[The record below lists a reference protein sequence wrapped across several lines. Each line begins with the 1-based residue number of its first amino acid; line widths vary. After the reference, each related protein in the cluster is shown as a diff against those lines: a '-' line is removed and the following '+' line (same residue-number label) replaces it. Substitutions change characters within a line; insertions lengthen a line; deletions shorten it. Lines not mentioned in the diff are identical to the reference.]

1 MKLLSLLLL
10 SLLVTTSHAED
21 RSEGEDCKIE
31 TDDCNYT
38 NGECCHITGKNLTT
52 LKRTMCVNKK
62 KLTVKESEEP
72 EETFGVNCY
81 FQF

>member
-1 MKLLSLLLL
+1 MKLLLLL
-10 SLLVTTSHAED
+10 SCLLLTASRAED
-21 RSEGEDCKIE
+21 RSEGEDCNIK

-38 NGECCHITGKNLTT
+38 NGECCHVTGKDLTT
-52 LKRTMCVNKK
+52 LERTMCVNNR

-81 FQF
+81 YRF